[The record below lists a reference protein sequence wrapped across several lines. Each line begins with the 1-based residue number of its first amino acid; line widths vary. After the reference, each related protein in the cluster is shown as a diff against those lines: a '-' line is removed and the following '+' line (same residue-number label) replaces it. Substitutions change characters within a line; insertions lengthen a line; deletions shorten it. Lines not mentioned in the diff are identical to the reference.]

1 VPVVGIRSN
10 ICKMSSSRED
20 NQFQKR
26 SSKKHKERPEYENSR
41 HVLQK
46 VRKTMNKDKREKYK
60 RYDEED
66 FYT

>member
-1 VPVVGIRSN
+1 
-10 ICKMSSSRED
+10 MSSSRED
-20 NQFQKR
+20 SQFQKR
-26 SSKKHKERPEYENSR
+26 NKKHKERPEYENSR

-46 VRKTMNKDKREKYK
+46 VRKMYNKDKREKYK